1 MDAEMFGLFWL
12 CFFSSRFYPFFL
24 RFGDVYSECLLPIVR
39 VVTCR
44 MSLKL
49 ALLLHVTKNTLPTPH
64 VKSAVSFPFL
74 FID

>member
-1 MDAEMFGLFWL
+1 MFGLFWL
-12 CFFSSRFYPFFL
+12 CFLSSRFLSLFFL
-24 RFGDVYSECLLPIVR
+24 RFRDVYSECLLPIVR

-49 ALLLHVTKNTLPTPH
+49 AFLVHVTENNLPTPH
-64 VKSAVSFPFL
+64 AKSAVSFPFL

>member
-1 MDAEMFGLFWL
+1 MQRCLVCFGYASFLPVFI
-12 CFFSSRFYPFFL
+12 PFFNA
-24 RFGDVYSECLLPIVR
+24 FGDVYSECLLPIVR

-49 ALLLHVTKNTLPTPH
+49 AFLLHVTANTLPTPH

>member
-1 MDAEMFGLFWL
+1 MFGLFWL
-12 CFFSSRFYPFFL
+12 CFLSSRFLFFYA
-24 RFGDVYSECLLPIVR
+24 FGDVYSECLLPIVR

-49 ALLLHVTKNTLPTPH
+49 ALLVHVTENTLPTPH